1 MTKQTLMSL
10 TLILGLIAASG
21 MCSVSAQ
28 AGDSHADYYYP
39 EPSSRE
45 TYTATMT
52 QGPSA
57 SKRSR
62 VGFTVGINKTQQK
75 RGYAPRYHIFAKGAE
90 AQKLIIVATDSFSYN
105 TIFRLRA
112 LMASLTSDA
121 RATPLFTNLPEP
133 ENLNFLDLCKLIGF
147 TQVTLSDGDGLAHR
161 IDIR

>member
-1 MTKQTLMSL
+1 MSVFGKRWMAAAW
-10 TLILGLIAASG
+10 GLSLLAAALPSQ
-21 MCSVSAQ
+21 AH
-28 AGDSHADYYYP
+28 AGDSHAGYYYP

-45 TYTATMT
+45 TYTAAMT
-52 QGPSA
+52 PGPSA

-62 VGFTVGINKTQQK
+62 IGFTVGINTTQQK
-75 RGYAPRYHIFAKGAE
+75 RGYAPRYHIFAKGAD

-112 LMASLTSDA
+112 LMASLTADA
-121 RATPLFTNLPEP
+121 RATPLFANMPEP

-147 TQVTLSDGDGLAHR
+147 TQVTVSDGDALAHR